1 MPIFPNS
8 PHTFIHM
15 YILASSRDKRCSSD
29 WLHTERCAKDASKP
43 ADGPTPPMVSAAHES
58 FTWTNLQGDCGDA
71 ANASTTAPG
80 KEHVADANDKKF
92 EAMPPPIKK
101 RSASCRG
108 EECEDD
114 EESEE
119 CTPAIKLRRGE
130 IGEEGKK
137 NVTTTC
143 HNPGFDPDKIVE
155 KYIQGEREFGR
166 RLV

>member
-1 MPIFPNS
+1 
-8 PHTFIHM
+8 
-15 YILASSRDKRCSSD
+15 
-29 WLHTERCAKDASKP
+29 
-43 ADGPTPPMVSAAHES
+43 
-58 FTWTNLQGDCGDA
+58 
-71 ANASTTAPG
+71 
-80 KEHVADANDKKF
+80 
-92 EAMPPPIKK
+92 MPPPIKK

-155 KYIQGEREFGR
+155 KYIQGEWDFGR